1 MTDQPYDYNR
11 QPARYESGEWSEQAP
26 PATPVQSPRRP
37 QRVEIYKPFRTGIF
51 LGFGF
56 MVAWLIVAV
65 VVTAILMALG
75 VGLAGLSS
83 GLRGGIG
90 P

>member
-1 MTDQPYDYNR
+1 MAEQQYDYSR
-11 QPARYESGEWSEQAP
+11 EPARHDSGEWSEQAP
-26 PATPVQSPRRP
+26 PAAQAHGPRRP
-37 QRVEIYKPFRTGIF
+37 QRVEISKPFRTGIF

-65 VVTAILMALG
+65 VFFAVSLALG
-75 VGLAGLSS
+75 VGLAGLTE
-83 GLRGGIG
+83 GVRGGIG